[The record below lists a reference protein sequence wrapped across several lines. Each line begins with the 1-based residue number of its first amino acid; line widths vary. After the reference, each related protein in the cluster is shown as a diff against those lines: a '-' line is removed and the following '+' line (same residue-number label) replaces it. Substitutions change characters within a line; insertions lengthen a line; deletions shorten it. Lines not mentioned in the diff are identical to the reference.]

1 MQQYKLVSIVTVT
14 FNSKNELLNTINS
27 IKNQTYETIEYIVI
41 DGASKD
47 GTFDVISSNSDIISK
62 YVSEPDNGIYDAM
75 NKGLQLATGDYV
87 LFLNAGDL
95 FYANTTLADMM
106 LQANSADVL
115 YGDAAIMNTQGQVL
129 HLRNHKQLPKQLTAR
144 DMRLGM
150 VVCHQSLLV
159 RRAIAPLYDLRY
171 QIAGDIDWA
180 IRVLRQAKT
189 VRNTGLVVC
198 KFLEGGTSAKRR
210 RRSWVERWHIM
221 RRQFGWPVAVA
232 SHLQIVWQAL
242 LGKFLGGYNR

>member
-1 MQQYKLVSIVTVT
+1 MKHTPLVSIITVVY
-14 FNSKNELLNTINS
+14 NGKNQLESTINNIS
-27 IKNQTYETIEYIVI
+27 KQDYKNIEYIIV
-41 DGASKD
+41 DGKSTD
-47 GTFDVISSNSDIISK
+47 GTLEVIAANQSIITK
-62 YVSEPDNGIYDAM
+62 HVSEPDNGIYDAM

-95 FYANTTLADMM
+95 FYADITLADM
-106 LQANSADVL
+106 LSQAGGADVL
-115 YGDAAIMNTQGQVL
+115 YGDAAIMNAQGIIT
-129 HLRNHKQLPKQLTAR
+129 HLRDHKRLPKQLSAWH
-144 DMRLGM
+144 MRLGM

-171 QIAGDIDWA
+171 QIAADIDWT

-210 RRSWVERWHIM
+210 RRSWAERWDII
-221 RRQFGWPVAVA
+221 RRQFGLPVAIA

-242 LGKFLGGYNR
+242 WRALLAGKR